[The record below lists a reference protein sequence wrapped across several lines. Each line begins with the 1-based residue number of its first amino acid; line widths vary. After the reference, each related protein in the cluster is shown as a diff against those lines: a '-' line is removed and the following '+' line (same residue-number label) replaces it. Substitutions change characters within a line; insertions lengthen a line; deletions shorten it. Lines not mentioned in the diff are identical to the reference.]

1 MPPHYGGMN
10 ISKTPYSAPFVAILQ
25 ANPVSGER
33 LAVLDAQLTPQGD
46 GWYQLLPV
54 GPFKARDGRP
64 FDVASGHWQLDGQIA
79 AALIARAKALGQ
91 DILIDY
97 DHQTLKTDQNG
108 QPAPA
113 AGWYNS
119 DEIAWREGQGLF
131 IKPRWTERAAALVAA
146 KEYRFL
152 SAVFPYDAQGRPL
165 ELRMTAITND
175 PGVVVM
181 QALAALS
188 ALPASSLMSTQPGQ
202 LATSSHVAQ
211 QEKSMNEHL
220 IALLGKLGIQPGADG
235 QFTAEQGTA
244 ALAALDTL
252 QASAKKAPELEAALS
267 ATKAQLAVDSASLA
281 ALKATVS
288 TGQGGQI
295 DLAKY
300 VPVET
305 YNALVTEVATLS
317 AKVETTDA
325 ATLIKDARTQGKVVA
340 AEEEY
345 LTAYAAQK
353 GVAALKALLEP
364 RPAIAALA
372 ASQTTQLTLP
382 DRAENAVLSAD
393 DKYAADQL
401 GISYEEFAK
410 AKGR

>member
-10 ISKTPYSAPFVAILQ
+10 ISKTPYSAPIVAILHTHP
-25 ANPVSGER
+25 ASGER
-33 LAVLDAQLTPQGD
+33 LAVLDAQLSPQGD

-64 FDVASGHWQLDGQIA
+64 FDVPGGHWQLDKTIA
-79 AALIARAKALGQ
+79 TTLINRAKALGQ

-97 DHQTLKTDQNG
+97 DHQTLKVDQNG

-113 AGWYNS
+113 AGWYNG
-119 DEIAWREGQGLF
+119 DEIEWREGQGLF
-131 IKPRWTERAAALVAA
+131 IKPRWTERAAALIAA

-175 PGVVVM
+175 PGVVGM

-188 ALPASSLMSTQPGQ
+188 ALPTHTGP
-202 LATSSHVAQ
+202 LAIPAQ
-211 QEKSMNEHL
+211 AAQKEKTMNEHL
-220 IALLGKLGIQPGADG
+220 IALLGKLGIQLGADG
-235 QFTAEQGTA
+235 QLTAEQGTA
-244 ALAALDTL
+244 ALAAFDSL

-267 ATKAQLAVDSASLA
+267 AEKTALA
-281 ALKATVS
+281 ALKAQTTSVQ
-288 TGQGGQI
+288 QGAQV
-295 DLAKY
+295 DLAQF
-300 VPVET
+300 VPVAT
-305 YNALVTEVATLS
+305 YNALVTQVAALT
-317 AKVETTDA
+317 AQVDTTDA
-325 ATLIKDARTQGKVVA
+325 ATLIKEARTAGKVVA

-345 LTAYAAQK
+345 LTAFAAQK

-364 RPAIAALA
+364 RPAIAALT
-372 ASQTTQLTLP
+372 ASQTAAVTLP
-382 DRAENAVLSAD
+382 EKKGEAVLSAE

-401 GISYEEFAK
+401 GISHADFAK
-410 AKGR
+410 AKA

>member
-119 DEIAWREGQGLF
+119 DEIAWREGLGLF

-152 SAVFPYDAQGRPL
+152 SAVFPYDALGRPL

-175 PGVVVM
+175 PGVVGM

-202 LATSSHVAQ
+202 LAAPSHVAQ

-252 QASAKKAPELEAALS
+252 QASAASAPELEAALT
-267 ATKAQLAVDSASLA
+267 AERTSLA
-281 ALKATVS
+281 ALKATVA

-325 ATLIKDARTQGKVVA
+325 ATLIKEARTQGKVVA

-372 ASQTTQLTLP
+372 ASQTTQVTLP
-382 DRAENAVLSAD
+382 EKKGEAVLSAD

>member
-1 MPPHYGGMN
+1 MPP
-10 ISKTPYSAPFVAILQ
+10 SAIAVAILN
-25 ANPVSGER
+25 ARPTTLG
-33 LAVLDAQLTPQGD
+33 LAVLDAQLTQQED

-64 FDVASGHWQLDGQIA
+64 FDVPGGHWQLDKTIA
-79 AALIARAKALGQ
+79 TTLINRAKALGQ

-97 DHQTLKTDQNG
+97 DHQTLNVEKTG
-108 QPAPA
+108 KEAPA
-113 AGWYNS
+113 AGWYNG
-119 DEIAWREGQGLF
+119 DEIEWREGQGLF

-175 PGVVVM
+175 PGVVGM

-188 ALPASSLMSTQPGQ
+188 AQLIQPGQ
-202 LATSSHVAQ
+202 PATPAHAVHK
-211 QEKSMNEHL
+211 ETPMNE
-220 IALLGKLGIQPGADG
+220 LLKKLLAKLGIELTGDPTD
-235 QFTAEQGTA
+235 EQLQK
-244 ALAALDTL
+244 ALTELDSL

-267 ATKAQLAVDSASLA
+267 AEKASLA
-281 ALKATVS
+281 ALKA
-288 TGQGGQI
+288 QPGGQV
-295 DLAKY
+295 DLAQF
-300 VPVET
+300 VPVAT
-305 YNALVTEVATLS
+305 YNALVTQVAALT
-317 AKVETTDA
+317 AQVDTTDA
-325 ATLIKDARTQGKVVA
+325 ATLIKEARTAGKVVA

-364 RPAIAALA
+364 RPAIAALT
-372 ASQTTQLTLP
+372 ASQTAAVTLP
-382 DRAENAVLSAD
+382 ARSGEAVLSAE

-401 GISYEEFAK
+401 GISHEDFAK
-410 AKGR
+410 AKD

>member
-113 AGWYNS
+113 AGWYNA
-119 DEIAWREGQGLF
+119 DEIEWREGQGLF

-152 SAVFPYDAQGRPL
+152 SAVFPYDAQGHPL

-175 PGVVVM
+175 PGVVGM

-220 IALLGKLGIQPGADG
+220 IALLGKLGIQPSADG

-252 QASAKKAPELEAALS
+252 QASAASAPELEAALT
-267 ATKAQLAVDSASLA
+267 AERTSLA
-281 ALKATVS
+281 ALKATVA

-325 ATLIKDARTQGKVVA
+325 ATLIKEARTQGKVVA

-372 ASQTTQLTLP
+372 ASQTTQVTLP
-382 DRAENAVLSAD
+382 EKKGEAVLSAD

>member
-1 MPPHYGGMN
+1 ML
-10 ISKTPYSAPFVAILQ
+10 TSAMALAILNTRPTTQ
-25 ANPVSGER
+25 G
-33 LAVLDAQLTPQGD
+33 LAVLDAALNSGGD
-46 GWYQLLPV
+46 GWQQLLPL

-64 FDVASGHWQLDGQIA
+64 FDVPGGHWQLDKSIA
-79 AALIARAKALGQ
+79 TTLINRVREMGQ

-113 AGWYNS
+113 AGWYNA
-119 DEIAWREGQGLF
+119 DEIEWREGAGLF
-131 IKPRWTERAAALVAA
+131 IKPRWTDRAAALVAA

-152 SAVFPYDAQGRPL
+152 SAVFPYDALGRPL

-175 PGVVVM
+175 PGVVGM

-202 LATSSHVAQ
+202 LATPIK
-211 QEKSMNEHL
+211 EISMNEHL

-235 QFTAEQGTA
+235 QLTAEQGTA

-267 ATKAQLAVDSASLA
+267 AEKASLA
-281 ALKATVS
+281 ALKAQPVQQS
-288 TGQGGQI
+288 GQI
-295 DLAKY
+295 DLAQY
-300 VPVET
+300 VPVAT
-305 YNALVTEVATLS
+305 YNALVTQVAALT
-317 AKVETTDA
+317 AKVDTTDA

-345 LTAYAAQK
+345 LTAYATQK
-353 GVAALKALLEP
+353 GVAALKALLDP

-372 ASQTTQLTLP
+372 ASQTTAVTLP
-382 DRAENAVLSAD
+382 EKKGDAVLSAE

-401 GISYEEFAK
+401 GITHEAFAK
-410 AKGR
+410 AKQA

>member
-79 AALIARAKALGQ
+79 ASLIARAKALGQ

-175 PGVVVM
+175 PGVVGM

-202 LATSSHVAQ
+202 LATSSHVTQ

-220 IALLGKLGIQPGADG
+220 IALLGKLGIQPSADG

-252 QASAKKAPELEAALS
+252 QAIAKKAPELEAALT
-267 ATKAQLAVDSASLA
+267 AERTSLA

-325 ATLIKDARTQGKVVA
+325 ATLIKEARTQGKVVA

-372 ASQTTQLTLP
+372 ASQTTQVTLP

>member
-1 MPPHYGGMN
+1 M
-10 ISKTPYSAPFVAILQ
+10 AILH

-79 AALIARAKALGQ
+79 AALIDRAKGLGQ

-113 AGWYNS
+113 AGWYNA
-119 DEIAWREGQGLF
+119 DEIEWREGQGLF

-175 PGVVVM
+175 PGVVGM

-188 ALPASSLMSTQPGQ
+188 ALPASSLMPIQPGQ

-211 QEKSMNEHL
+211 QEKSMNEHV

-252 QASAKKAPELEAALS
+252 QVSAKKAPELEAAL
-267 ATKAQLAVDSASLA
+267 AAERTSLA
-281 ALKATVS
+281 ALKA
-288 TGQGGQI
+288 QPGGQV
-295 DLAKY
+295 DLAQY
-300 VPVET
+300 VPVAT
-305 YNALVTEVATLS
+305 YNALVTQVAALT
-317 AKVETTDA
+317 AQVDTTDA
-325 ATLIKDARTQGKVVA
+325 ATLIKEARTAGKVVA

-345 LTAYAAQK
+345 LTAYAVQK

-364 RPAIAALA
+364 RPAIAALT
-372 ASQTTQLTLP
+372 ASQTAAVTLP
-382 DRAENAVLSAD
+382 EKKGEAVLSAE

-401 GISYEEFAK
+401 GISHEDFAK
-410 AKGR
+410 AKA

>member
-10 ISKTPYSAPFVAILQ
+10 ISKTPYSAPLVAILH
-25 ANPVSGER
+25 ANPISGER
-33 LAVLDAQLTPQGD
+33 LAVLDAQLSPQGD
-46 GWYQLLPV
+46 GWHQLLPV

-64 FDVASGHWQLDGQIA
+64 FDVPGGHWQLDGQIA
-79 AALIARAKALGQ
+79 AALIARAKGLGQ

-97 DHQTLKTDQNG
+97 DHQTLKVDQNG

-113 AGWYNS
+113 AGWYNG
-119 DEIAWREGQGLF
+119 DEIEWREGQGLF

-175 PGVVVM
+175 PGVVGM

-188 ALPASSLMSTQPGQ
+188 AQPIQPGLPATP
-202 LATSSHVAQ
+202 APVAQ
-211 QEKSMNEHL
+211 KERPMNEHL
-220 IALLGKLGIQPGADG
+220 IALLGKLGIQLGADG
-235 QFTAEQGTA
+235 QLTTEQGTA

-267 ATKAQLAVDSASLA
+267 AEKASLA
-281 ALKATVS
+281 ALKA
-288 TGQGGQI
+288 QPGGQV
-295 DLAKY
+295 DLAQF
-300 VPVET
+300 VPVAT
-305 YNALVTEVATLS
+305 YNALVTQVVALT
-317 AKVETTDA
+317 AQVDTTDA
-325 ATLIKDARTQGKVVA
+325 TTLIKEARTAGKVVA

-364 RPAIAALA
+364 RPAIAALT
-372 ASQTTQLTLP
+372 ASQTAAVTLP
-382 DRAENAVLSAD
+382 EKKGDAVLSAE

-401 GISYEEFAK
+401 GISHEDFAK
-410 AKGR
+410 AKA

>member
-33 LAVLDAQLTPQGD
+33 LAVLDAQLIPQGD

-79 AALIARAKALGQ
+79 ASLIARAKALGQ

-175 PGVVVM
+175 PGVVGM

-202 LATSSHVAQ
+202 MATSSHVAQ

-252 QASAKKAPELEAALS
+252 QASAKKAPELEAALT
-267 ATKAQLAVDSASLA
+267 AEKASLA
-281 ALKATVS
+281 ALKA
-288 TGQGGQI
+288 QPGGQV
-295 DLAKY
+295 DLAQF
-300 VPVET
+300 VPVAT
-305 YNALVTEVATLS
+305 YNALVAQVASLS

-325 ATLIKDARTQGKVVA
+325 ATLIKEARTQGKVVA

-345 LTAYAAQK
+345 LTAYATQK

-364 RPAIAALA
+364 RPAIAALS
-372 ASQTTQLTLP
+372 ASQTTQVTLP
-382 DRAENAVLSAD
+382 EKKGDAVLSAD

-401 GISYEEFAK
+401 GISHEEFAK
-410 AKGR
+410 AKQA

>member
-1 MPPHYGGMN
+1 MN

-33 LAVLDAQLTPQGD
+33 LAVLDAQLTPQSD

-119 DEIAWREGQGLF
+119 DEIEWREGQGLF

-175 PGVVVM
+175 PGVVGM

-188 ALPASSLMSTQPGQ
+188 ALPASSHMSTQPGQ
-202 LATSSHVAQ
+202 LAAPSHVAQ

-220 IALLGKLGIQPGADG
+220 IALLGKLGIQPSADG

-252 QASAKKAPELEAALS
+252 QAIAKKAPELEAALT
-267 ATKAQLAVDSASLA
+267 AERTSLA
-281 ALKATVS
+281 ALKATVA

-372 ASQTTQLTLP
+372 ASQTTQVTLP
-382 DRAENAVLSAD
+382 DRAGNAVLSAD

>member
-1 MPPHYGGMN
+1 MN

-175 PGVVVM
+175 PGVVGM

-202 LATSSHVAQ
+202 LVISSHVAQ

-220 IALLGKLGIQPGADG
+220 IALLGKLGIQPRADG

-252 QASAKKAPELEAALS
+252 QASAASAPELEAALS
-267 ATKAQLAVDSASLA
+267 AEKASLA

-317 AKVETTDA
+317 TKVETTDA
-325 ATLIKDARTQGKVVA
+325 ATLIKEARTQGKVVA

-372 ASQTTQLTLP
+372 ASQTTQVTLP
-382 DRAENAVLSAD
+382 EKKGEAVLSAD

>member
-1 MPPHYGGMN
+1 MPP
-10 ISKTPYSAPFVAILQ
+10 SAIAVAILN
-25 ANPVSGER
+25 ARPTTLG
-33 LAVLDAQLTPQGD
+33 LAVLDAALGPSDD
-46 GWYQLLPV
+46 GWHQLLPV

-64 FDVASGHWQLDGQIA
+64 FDVPGGHWQLDKTIA
-79 AALIARAKALGQ
+79 TTLINRAKAFGQ

-97 DHQTLKTDQNG
+97 DHQTLKVDQNG

-113 AGWYNS
+113 AGWYNG
-119 DEIAWREGQGLF
+119 DEIEWREGQGLF

-175 PGVVVM
+175 PGVVGM

-188 ALPASSLMSTQPGQ
+188 ALPASSLMPIQPGQ
-202 LATSSHVAQ
+202 LATSIK
-211 QEKSMNEHL
+211 EKSMNEHL

-252 QASAKKAPELEAALS
+252 QASAKKAPELEVALS
-267 ATKAQLAVDSASLA
+267 AEKTALA
-281 ALKATVS
+281 ALKA
-288 TGQGGQI
+288 QPGGQV
-295 DLAKY
+295 DLAQF
-300 VPVET
+300 VPVAT
-305 YNALVTEVATLS
+305 YNALVTQVAALT
-317 AKVETTDA
+317 AQVDTTDA
-325 ATLIKDARTQGKVVA
+325 ATLIKEARTAGKVVA

-345 LTAYAAQK
+345 LTAFAAQK

-364 RPAIAALA
+364 RPAIAALT
-372 ASQTTQLTLP
+372 ASQTAAVTLP
-382 DRAENAVLSAD
+382 EKKGEAVLSAE

-401 GISYEEFAK
+401 GISHEDFAK
-410 AKGR
+410 AKA

>member
-119 DEIAWREGQGLF
+119 DEIEWREGQGLF

-152 SAVFPYDAQGRPL
+152 SAVFPYDALGRPL

-175 PGVVVM
+175 PGVVGM

-202 LATSSHVAQ
+202 LAISYHVAQ

-252 QASAKKAPELEAALS
+252 QASAASAPELEAALT
-267 ATKAQLAVDSASLA
+267 AERTSLA
-281 ALKATVS
+281 ALKATIS

-325 ATLIKDARTQGKVVA
+325 ATLIKEARTQGKVVA

-372 ASQTTQLTLP
+372 ASQTTQVTLP
-382 DRAENAVLSAD
+382 EKKGEAVLSAD

>member
-25 ANPVSGER
+25 ANPVNGER

-64 FDVASGHWQLDGQIA
+64 FDVASGHWQLDGKIA

-152 SAVFPYDAQGRPL
+152 SAVFPYDALGRPL

-175 PGVVVM
+175 PGVVGM

-202 LATSSHVAQ
+202 LAISSHVAQ

-252 QASAKKAPELEAALS
+252 QASAASAPELEAALT
-267 ATKAQLAVDSASLA
+267 AEKASLA

-325 ATLIKDARTQGKVVA
+325 ATLIKEARTQGKVVA

-372 ASQTTQLTLP
+372 ASQTTQVTLP
-382 DRAENAVLSAD
+382 EKKGEAVLSAD

>member
-1 MPPHYGGMN
+1 M
-10 ISKTPYSAPFVAILQ
+10 AILQ

-113 AGWYNS
+113 AGWYNA
-119 DEIAWREGQGLF
+119 DEIEWREGQGLF

-175 PGVVVM
+175 PGVVGM

-202 LATSSHVAQ
+202 LATSSHVTQ

-220 IALLGKLGIQPGADG
+220 IALLGKLGIQPSADG

-252 QASAKKAPELEAALS
+252 QAIAKKAPELEAALT
-267 ATKAQLAVDSASLA
+267 AERTSLA
-281 ALKATVS
+281 ALKATVA

-325 ATLIKDARTQGKVVA
+325 ATLIKEARTQGKVVA

-372 ASQTTQLTLP
+372 ASQTTQVTLP
-382 DRAENAVLSAD
+382 EKKGEAVLSAD

>member
-10 ISKTPYSAPFVAILQ
+10 ISKTPYAAPLVAILHTHP
-25 ANPVSGER
+25 ASGER
-33 LAVLDAQLTPQGD
+33 LAVLDAQLTPKGD

-64 FDVASGHWQLDGQIA
+64 FDVPGGHWLLDKTIA
-79 AALIARAKALGQ
+79 SSLINRAKALGQ

-113 AGWYNS
+113 AGWYNG
-119 DEIAWREGQGLF
+119 DEIEWREGEGLF

-175 PGVVVM
+175 PGVVGM
-181 QALAALS
+181 QALVALS
-188 ALPASSLMSTQPGQ
+188 AQLIQPGQ
-202 LATSSHVAQ
+202 PATPAHAAHK
-211 QEKSMNEHL
+211 ETPMNE
-220 IALLGKLGIQPGADG
+220 LLKKLLAKLGIELTGDPTD
-235 QFTAEQGTA
+235 EQLQK
-244 ALAALDTL
+244 ALTEIDSL

-267 ATKAQLAVDSASLA
+267 AEKTALA
-281 ALKATVS
+281 ALKAQTTSVQ
-288 TGQGGQI
+288 QGGQV
-295 DLAKY
+295 DLAQF
-300 VPVET
+300 VPVAT
-305 YNALVTEVATLS
+305 YNALVTQVAALT
-317 AKVETTDA
+317 AQVDTTDA
-325 ATLIKDARTQGKVVA
+325 ATLIKEARTAGKVVA

-364 RPAIAALA
+364 RPAIAALT
-372 ASQTTQLTLP
+372 ASQTAAVTLP
-382 DRAENAVLSAD
+382 EKKGEAVLSAE

-401 GISYEEFAK
+401 GISHEDFAK
-410 AKGR
+410 AKA

>member
-1 MPPHYGGMN
+1 MPP
-10 ISKTPYSAPFVAILQ
+10 SAIAVAILN
-25 ANPVSGER
+25 ARPTTLG
-33 LAVLDAQLTPQGD
+33 LAVLDAQLTQQDD

-64 FDVASGHWQLDGQIA
+64 FDVPGGHWQLDKTIA
-79 AALIARAKALGQ
+79 TTLINRAKALGQ

-97 DHQTLKTDQNG
+97 DHQTLNVEKTG
-108 QPAPA
+108 KEAPA
-113 AGWYNS
+113 AGWYNG
-119 DEIAWREGQGLF
+119 DEIEWREGQGLF

-175 PGVVVM
+175 PGVVGM

-188 ALPASSLMSTQPGQ
+188 AQLIQPGQ
-202 LATSSHVAQ
+202 PATLTK
-211 QEKSMNEHL
+211 ENSMNE
-220 IALLGKLGIQPGADG
+220 LLKKLLAKLGIELTGDPTD
-235 QFTAEQGTA
+235 EQLQK
-244 ALAALDTL
+244 ALTELDSL

-267 ATKAQLAVDSASLA
+267 AEKASLA
-281 ALKATVS
+281 ALKA
-288 TGQGGQI
+288 QPGGQV
-295 DLAKY
+295 DLAQY
-300 VPVET
+300 VPVAT
-305 YNALVTEVATLS
+305 YNALVAQVAALT
-317 AKVETTDA
+317 AQVDTTDA
-325 ATLIKDARTQGKVVA
+325 ATLIKEARTAGKVVA

-364 RPAIAALA
+364 RPAIAALT
-372 ASQTTQLTLP
+372 ASQTAAVTLP
-382 DRAENAVLSAD
+382 EKKGEAVLSAE

-401 GISYEEFAK
+401 GISHEDFAK
-410 AKGR
+410 AKA

>member
-10 ISKTPYSAPFVAILQ
+10 ISKTSCSAPLVAILH
-25 ANPVSGER
+25 ANPISGER
-33 LAVLDAQLTPQGD
+33 LAVLDAQLSPQGD
-46 GWYQLLPV
+46 GWHQLLPV

-64 FDVASGHWQLDGQIA
+64 FDVPGGHWQLDGQIA
-79 AALIARAKALGQ
+79 AALIARAKGLGQ

-97 DHQTLKTDQNG
+97 DHQTLKVDQNG

-113 AGWYNS
+113 AGWYNG
-119 DEIAWREGQGLF
+119 DEIEWREGQGLF

-175 PGVVVM
+175 PGVVGM

-188 ALPASSLMSTQPGQ
+188 AQPIQPGLPATP
-202 LATSSHVAQ
+202 APVAQ
-211 QEKSMNEHL
+211 KERPMNEHL
-220 IALLGKLGIQPGADG
+220 IALLGKLGIQLGADG
-235 QFTAEQGTA
+235 QLTTEQGTA

-267 ATKAQLAVDSASLA
+267 AEKASLA
-281 ALKATVS
+281 ALKA
-288 TGQGGQI
+288 QPGGQV
-295 DLAKY
+295 DLAQF
-300 VPVET
+300 VPVAT
-305 YNALVTEVATLS
+305 YNALVTQVAALT
-317 AKVETTDA
+317 AQVDTTDA
-325 ATLIKDARTQGKVVA
+325 ATLIKEARTAGKVVA

-364 RPAIAALA
+364 RPAIAALT
-372 ASQTTQLTLP
+372 ASQTAAVTLP
-382 DRAENAVLSAD
+382 EKKGDAVLSAE

-401 GISYEEFAK
+401 GISHEDFAK
-410 AKGR
+410 AKA

>member
-1 MPPHYGGMN
+1 M
-10 ISKTPYSAPFVAILQ
+10 AILQ

-113 AGWYNS
+113 AGWYNA
-119 DEIAWREGQGLF
+119 DEIVWREGQGLF

-175 PGVVVM
+175 PGVVGM

-188 ALPASSLMSTQPGQ
+188 ALPVSSHMSIQPGQ
-202 LATSSHVAQ
+202 LATSSHVEQ

-252 QASAKKAPELEAALS
+252 QASAASAPELEAALS
-267 ATKAQLAVDSASLA
+267 AEKASLA
-281 ALKATVS
+281 ALKALP
-288 TGQGGQI
+288 GGQI

-325 ATLIKDARTQGKVVA
+325 ATLIKEARTQGKVVA

-353 GVAALKALLEP
+353 GVAALKALLDP

-372 ASQTTQLTLP
+372 ASQTTQVTLP
-382 DRAENAVLSAD
+382 EKKGEAVLSAD

>member
-1 MPPHYGGMN
+1 MPP
-10 ISKTPYSAPFVAILQ
+10 SAIAVAILN
-25 ANPVSGER
+25 ARPTTLG

-64 FDVASGHWQLDGQIA
+64 FDVPGGHWLLDKSIA
-79 AALIARAKALGQ
+79 TTLINRAKALGQ

-97 DHQTLKTDQNG
+97 DHQTLKVDQNG

-113 AGWYNS
+113 AGWYNG
-119 DEIAWREGQGLF
+119 DEIEWREGQGLF

-175 PGVVVM
+175 PGVVGM

-188 ALPASSLMSTQPGQ
+188 ALPASPLMPIQPGQ
-202 LATSSHVAQ
+202 LATSIK
-211 QEKSMNEHL
+211 EKSMNEHL
-220 IALLGKLGIQPGADG
+220 IALLGRLGIQPGADG

-267 ATKAQLAVDSASLA
+267 AEKASLA
-281 ALKATVS
+281 ALKA
-288 TGQGGQI
+288 QPGGQV
-295 DLAKY
+295 DLAQF
-300 VPVET
+300 VPVAT
-305 YNALVTEVATLS
+305 YNALVTQVAALT
-317 AKVETTDA
+317 AQVDTTDA
-325 ATLIKDARTQGKVVA
+325 ATLIKEARTAGKVVA

-345 LTAYAAQK
+345 LTAFAAQK

-364 RPAIAALA
+364 RPAIAALT
-372 ASQTTQLTLP
+372 ASQTAAVTLP
-382 DRAENAVLSAD
+382 EKKGDAVLSAE

-401 GISYEEFAK
+401 GISHEDFAK
-410 AKGR
+410 AKA

>member
-1 MPPHYGGMN
+1 M
-10 ISKTPYSAPFVAILQ
+10 AILQ

-97 DHQTLKTDQNG
+97 DHQTLKVDQNG

-113 AGWYNS
+113 AGWYNG
-119 DEIAWREGQGLF
+119 DEIEWREGQGLF

-175 PGVVVM
+175 PGVVGM

-188 ALPASSLMSTQPGQ
+188 ALPASSLIPIQPGQ

-211 QEKSMNEHL
+211 QEKSMNEHV

-252 QASAKKAPELEAALS
+252 QASAKKAPELEAAL
-267 ATKAQLAVDSASLA
+267 AAERTSLA
-281 ALKATVS
+281 ALKAQS
-288 TGQGGQI
+288 GGQV
-295 DLAKY
+295 DLAQY
-300 VPVET
+300 VPVTT
-305 YNALVTEVATLS
+305 YHALVTQVAALT
-317 AKVETTDA
+317 AQVDTTDA
-325 ATLIKDARTQGKVVA
+325 ATLIKEARTAGKVVA

-364 RPAIAALA
+364 RPAIAALT
-372 ASQTTQLTLP
+372 ASQTVAVTLP
-382 DRAENAVLSAD
+382 ERKGEAVLSAE

-401 GISYEEFAK
+401 GISHEEFAK
-410 AKGR
+410 AKA

>member
-1 MPPHYGGMN
+1 MPPSE
-10 ISKTPYSAPFVAILQ
+10 IAVAILN
-25 ANPVSGER
+25 ARPTTLG
-33 LAVLDAQLTPQGD
+33 LAVLDAALGPSDD
-46 GWYQLLPV
+46 GWHQLLPV

-64 FDVASGHWQLDGQIA
+64 FDVPGGHWQLDKSIA
-79 AALIARAKALGQ
+79 TTLINRVREMGQ

-113 AGWYNS
+113 AGWYNA
-119 DEIAWREGQGLF
+119 DEIEWREGAGLF

-152 SAVFPYDAQGRPL
+152 SAVFPYDALGRPL

-175 PGVVVM
+175 PGVVGM

-202 LATSSHVAQ
+202 LATPSHVVQ
-211 QEKSMNEHL
+211 KEKSMNEHL

-235 QFTAEQGTA
+235 QLTAEQGTA

-267 ATKAQLAVDSASLA
+267 AEKASLA
-281 ALKATVS
+281 ALKAQPV
-288 TGQGGQI
+288 QQNGQI
-295 DLAKY
+295 DLAQY
-300 VPVET
+300 VPVAT
-305 YNALVTEVATLS
+305 YNALVTQVAALT
-317 AKVETTDA
+317 AQVDTTDA

-353 GVAALKALLEP
+353 GVAALKALLDP

-372 ASQTTQLTLP
+372 ASQTTAVTLP
-382 DRAENAVLSAD
+382 EKKGDAVLSAE

-401 GISYEEFAK
+401 GITHEAFAK
-410 AKGR
+410 AKQA